1 MRNSLCRTLFVPKK
15 YKITHLKRIMKLST
29 FLLLS
34 CTFTGF
40 AGNVSSQNATVT
52 LNKRDV
58 AVHEILNSI
67 ESQTNYLFIYN
78 KKNVDV
84 NRTTSVNAENKAVKN
99 VLSELFN
106 GTNITYKMEGN
117 HIVLSKRQTSS
128 EAKSAPQPQQAPKT
142 ITGVIKDKSG
152 LEIIGANIV
161 EKGTTNGT
169 SSDVDGKF
177 TLSVAPGATLLVS
190 YIGYN
195 SKEIKVGSQSTINV
209 ILEEDN
215 QALDEVVVVA
225 FGKSTKEAFT
235 GSAGIMKADDIL
247 KAQVSNPAQ
256 ALAGRVAGVQLSN
269 SSSQP
274 GSSPSITIRGFGSI
288 SSDTEPLIVVDGMP
302 FDGDLNLINSND
314 IESMTVLKDAASNA
328 LYGAR
333 GANGVIMITTK
344 KGKSGDAKVS
354 VDAKWGVNSNGLQNY
369 KTTNAQQ
376 FYETYYKMLY
386 NYYIT
391 EDGGGLSANDAHAL
405 ANQHLVN
412 SSSGV
417 GPGYMIYSVPNGQDF
432 IQQGGIMN
440 PAATLGALY
449 DYNGQKFWL
458 QPDNWEEEG
467 LKNGFRQEYN
477 VSVSGASDRINYYT
491 SVGYLDQDGI
501 QDGSM
506 QKRLTARA
514 KLDYQAKK
522 WLKIGANFNY
532 TNYNY
537 SQTSEGTIG
546 TGTIWSTIKTMA
558 PIYPVY
564 LRDENKNIMI
574 DQWGEKRYDFAQ
586 AYDLSRAGGVGG
598 NCIFTNKYRFDET
611 TGNSFVASGYA
622 DINLTKDLTFTF
634 NANAYDYD
642 RRYTYATS
650 PFVDYYTSSSDNGYL
665 SKSSYRTF
673 TYNTQQLLN
682 YNKQIDKHDIGVML
696 GHEYYNYKYESL
708 SASGHNFGIDNSREL
723 ATLLNLYNTP
733 NSYSNSYNNEGYFF
747 RAMYN
752 YDTKYF
758 GSVSYRRDASS
769 RFSTDHRWGNFWS
782 AGGAWLIS
790 KEAFFNVPWVN
801 SLKLK
806 ASVGSQG
813 NDNIGD
819 YLYADSYNVVNNDD
833 QVAYQWRQKGSN
845 DITWETNTNW
855 NIGTEFDLFGGR
867 LSGSL
872 DYFYRKTS
880 DMLFSLNTPP
890 SIGYTSYFVN
900 LGDMRNSGFELVLQS
915 TLINNKNFKWD
926 VNFNISHVK
935 NKVLSLPNEI
945 KTTKVEGHNG
955 YVNLDKSF
963 VSKYKYFVAEGLSL
977 YTWYL
982 PKFAGLD
989 PETGES
995 LFYKDIIDGEGN
1007 VTGQETTKDAS
1018 QATDYLIGDA
1028 LPSFYGG
1035 LGTSLSFYGFDF
1047 SINLNYQLGGKAY
1060 DYTYQTLMHS
1070 SGTTATTWHTDILKA
1085 WSPENTNTNIPRLRF
1100 AETYSQNPRSDRFI
1114 TNASYLNI
1122 QNINLGYTLPAS
1134 ITQKYNIQN
1143 IRVYFSGENLFYF
1156 SARRGFDPRY
1166 TLKGYS
1172 NPELYSPIRTISGG
1186 ISLTF

>member
-1 MRNSLCRTLFVPKK
+1 MNNYTKKVACVAIPLFCL
-15 YKITHLKRIMKLST
+15 HLTM
-29 FLLLS
+29 
-34 CTFTGF
+34 
-40 AGNVSSQNATVT
+40 AAENAVSDLGVRKA
-52 LNKRDV
+52 
-58 AVHEILNSI
+58 AVE
-67 ESQTNYLFIYN
+67 EAA
-78 KKNVDV
+78 
-84 NRTTSVNAENKAVKN
+84 SVN
-99 VLSELFN
+99 
-106 GTNITYKMEGN
+106 
-117 HIVLSKRQTSS
+117 QSS
-128 EAKSAPQPQQAPKT
+128 RKV
-142 ITGVIKDKSG
+142 TGVVKDENG
-152 LEIIGANIV
+152 DPVIGASVV
-161 EKGTTNGT
+161 EVGTTNGIMT
-169 SSDVDGKF
+169 DMDGKF
-177 TLSVAPGATLLVS
+177 ELSIKSSGSLQVS
-190 YIGYN
+190 YVGFVTQT
-195 SKEIKVGSQSTINV
+195 IKPGNKNNIQI
-209 ILEEDN
+209 ILQEDN

-235 GSAGIMKADDIL
+235 GSAGVMKSDDLL

-269 SSSQP
+269 SSAQP

-344 KGKSGDAKVS
+344 KGKNGDAKVT
-354 VDAKWGVNSNGLQNY
+354 VDAKWGANSNGLQNY

-391 EDGGGLSANDAHAL
+391 EAGGGMSANDAHAL
-405 ANQHLVN
+405 ANQHLTS

-417 GPGYMIYSVPNGQDF
+417 GPGYMVYSVPEGQDF
-432 IQQGGIMN
+432 IQQGGVMN
-440 PAATLGALY
+440 PGATMGTLY
-449 DYNGQKFWL
+449 DYNGKKLWL
-458 QPDNWEEEG
+458 QADDWEEIG
-467 LKNGFRQEYN
+467 LQNGFRQEYN

-501 QDGSM
+501 QEGSS

-522 WLKIGANFNY
+522 WLKVGANFNY
-532 TNYNY
+532 SKYNY

-546 TGTIWSTIKTMA
+546 TGTIWSTIKTQA

-564 LRDENKNIMI
+564 FRDENKNIMI
-574 DQWGEKRYDFAQ
+574 DQWGEKMYDFAQ

-598 NCIFTNKYRFDET
+598 NCIFSNKYRSDET
-611 TGNSFVASGYA
+611 TGNSFIASGYA
-622 DINLTKDLTFTF
+622 DVNLTKDLTFTF
-634 NANAYDYD
+634 NANAYEYD

-665 SKSSYRTF
+665 SKASYRTF

-682 YNKQIDKHDIGVML
+682 YSKQFGKHDVSAMI

-708 SASGHNFGIDNSREL
+708 SASGRNFGIDNTREL
-723 ATLLNLYNTP
+723 ATLLNLNNNPY
-733 NSYSNSYNNEGYFF
+733 SYSNSYNNEGYFF

-752 YDTKYF
+752 YDAKYF

-769 RFSTDHRWGNFWS
+769 RFAKDHRWGNFWS
-782 AGGAWLIS
+782 VGGAWLIS
-790 KEAFFNVPWVN
+790 KEAFFNAPWVN

-819 YLYADSYNVVNNDD
+819 YLYADSYKVVNNDD
-833 QVAYQWRQKGSN
+833 QVAFQWRQKGSS

-855 NIGTEFDLFGGR
+855 NVGTEFDLFDGR

-890 SIGYTSYFVN
+890 SIGYTSYFIN
-900 LGDMRNSGFELVLQS
+900 LGDMRNAGLELVLQG
-915 TLINNKNFKWD
+915 TLIRNKDFKWD

-935 NKVLSLPNEI
+935 NKVLTLPDEI
-945 KTTKVEGHNG
+945 KTTKVDGYNG

-995 LFYKDIIDGEGN
+995 LFYKDILDDAGN
-1007 VTGQETTKDAS
+1007 VTGQETTKDSS

-1035 LGTSLSFYGFDF
+1035 LGTSLTYRGFDF

-1060 DYTYQTLMHS
+1060 DYTYQTLMHTS
-1070 SGTTATTWHTDILKA
+1070 TTSATTWHKDMLNA
-1085 WSPENTNTNIPRLRF
+1085 WSPENTNTTVPRLQF
-1100 AETYSQNPRSDRFI
+1100 AEKYSQNPRSDRFI

-1122 QNINLGYTLPAS
+1122 QNINLGYTLPS
-1134 ITQKYNIQN
+1134 SLTQRYNIQN

-1156 SARRGFDPRY
+1156 SARQGFDPRY